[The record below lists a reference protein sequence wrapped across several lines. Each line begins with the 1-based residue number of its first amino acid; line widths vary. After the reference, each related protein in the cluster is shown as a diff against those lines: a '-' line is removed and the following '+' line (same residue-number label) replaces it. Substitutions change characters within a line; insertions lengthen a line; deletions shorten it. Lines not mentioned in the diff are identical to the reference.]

1 MSLRRNWARI
11 PFFYVHLPASTLT
24 CVRETPANRRLDR
37 ILRYLA
43 AIALISEPAA
53 STYKA
58 SHITPHLS
66 TPGFVAGLKHKYSP
80 TSSLPPLPPKTPTNT
95 PRSASF
101 TNKPFTVLP
110 TVLKQKNYR
119 NPTGS
124 HDSAFQAALGTSGD
138 IMDYLSTHPEEAKW
152 TFEYMAAHKAAA
164 PTWMDGSV
172 PVTDFTL
179 SDADV
184 RAGRVMVVDVG
195 GAAGH
200 QMLALRA
207 AFPELKGGLVV
218 QDVGMMI
225 EQVDREQAEASGLE
239 AMVHDFYTA
248 QPVKGAK
255 VYYLRTVLHDWGDEQ
270 GKKILGQLREAMA
283 EDSVV
288 VVDEVVV
295 PAQGASVLQMHYDIA
310 MLAALGAME
319 RSEKQWRE
327 LLGAAGLKIRDIWIY
342 DKGMNSGLIVAVPV

>member
-1 MSLRRNWARI
+1 
-11 PFFYVHLPASTLT
+11 
-24 CVRETPANRRLDR
+24 
-37 ILRYLA
+37 
-43 AIALISEPAA
+43 
-53 STYKA
+53 
-58 SHITPHLS
+58 
-66 TPGFVAGLKHKYSP
+66 
-80 TSSLPPLPPKTPTNT
+80 
-95 PRSASF
+95 
-101 TNKPFTVLP
+101 
-110 TVLKQKNYR
+110 
-119 NPTGS
+119 
-124 HDSAFQAALGTSGD
+124 
-138 IMDYLSTHPEEAKW
+138 
-152 TFEYMAAHKAAA
+152 
-164 PTWMDGSV
+164 
-172 PVTDFTL
+172 
-179 SDADV
+179 
-184 RAGRVMVVDVG
+184 
-195 GAAGH
+195 
-200 QMLALRA
+200 
-207 AFPELKGGLVV
+207 
-218 QDVGMMI
+218 MMI

>member
-1 MSLRRNWARI
+1 
-11 PFFYVHLPASTLT
+11 
-24 CVRETPANRRLDR
+24 
-37 ILRYLA
+37 
-43 AIALISEPAA
+43 
-53 STYKA
+53 
-58 SHITPHLS
+58 
-66 TPGFVAGLKHKYSP
+66 
-80 TSSLPPLPPKTPTNT
+80 
-95 PRSASF
+95 
-101 TNKPFTVLP
+101 
-110 TVLKQKNYR
+110 
-119 NPTGS
+119 
-124 HDSAFQAALGTSGD
+124 
-138 IMDYLSTHPEEAKW
+138 MDYLSLHPEEAKW

-172 PVTDFTL
+172 PVSDFQL

-200 QMLALRA
+200 QMLALRR
-207 AFPELKGGLVV
+207 AFPELKGRLVV

-225 EQVDREQAEASGLE
+225 EQVDREEAAKSGLE

-270 GKKILGQLREAMA
+270 GKKILGQLREVMA